1 MTAYYEFMA
10 QQIAEEIKGIDDP
23 AILTIYLHA
32 ILAQRC
38 NIGGAKPG
46 TCKDCLFKSHYCR
59 QLHEITTVE
68 EKCFLNPREETSNEE

>member
-10 QQIAEEIKGIDDP
+10 QQIAEEIKSIEDP

-38 NIGGAKPG
+38 NIGGSEPG
-46 TCKDCLFKSHYCR
+46 TCKDCKFSSYYCR
-59 QLHEITTVE
+59 QIHEIATIE
-68 EKCFLNPREETSNEE
+68 EKCFLRGTDDESK

>member
-10 QQIAEEIKGIDDP
+10 QQIAEEIKGIEDP

-38 NIGGAKPG
+38 NIGCAK
-46 TCKDCLFKSHYCR
+46 TDSCKDCLFSSYYCR
-59 QLHEITTVE
+59 QLHEIATIE
-68 EKCFLNPREETSNEE
+68 EKCFLRGADDESK

>member
-10 QQIAEEIKGIDDP
+10 QQIAEEIKGIEDP

-38 NIGGAKPG
+38 NIGGAKLNSCID
-46 TCKDCLFKSHYCR
+46 CKFSSYYCR
-59 QLHEITTVE
+59 QIHEIATVE
-68 EKCFLNPREETSNEE
+68 EKCFLGRTDDDSK